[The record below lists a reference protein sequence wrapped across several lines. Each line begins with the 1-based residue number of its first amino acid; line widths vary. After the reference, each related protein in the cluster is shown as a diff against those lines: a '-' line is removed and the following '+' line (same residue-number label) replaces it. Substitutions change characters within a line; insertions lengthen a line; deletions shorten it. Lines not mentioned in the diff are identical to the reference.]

1 MATER
6 IIPGEI
12 RIFLNVI
19 EHFKSKVSY
28 GRTFFSSGVI
38 MNDFYY

>member
-12 RIFLNVI
+12 RIFLNHI
-19 EHFKSKVSY
+19 YEFK
-28 GRTFFSSGVI
+28 
-38 MNDFYY
+38 